1 MKTILVP
8 LDFSDVTA
16 PQLELMQ
23 THLPDGPCRVIL
35 AHVHHAEAPLDNA
48 TSIEVNRE
56 YATVERGQLAEAVQS
71 TRSSLAA
78 RKEEVEVESMFATG
92 PVAATLL
99 RIIKEENVDLV
110 VMGTHGHGRLFSLLV
125 GSVAEALLRKSQVPV
140 LFVPPIKDA

>member
-1 MKTILVP
+1 MKTIFVP

-48 TSIEVNRE
+48 TSIEVDRE
-56 YATVERGQLAEAVQS
+56 YATVERGQLAEAVQR
-71 TRSSLAA
+71 TRSNLAT
-78 RKEEVEVESMFATG
+78 REEVVVESMFCSG
-92 PVAATLL
+92 PVSATLL
-99 RIIKEENVDLV
+99 SIIDVEKVDLV
-110 VMGTHGHGRLFSLLV
+110 VMGTHGHGRLFSLV
-125 GSVAEALLRKSQVPV
+125 MGSVAEALLRKSQVPV